1 VSRPPHRRFRLYA
14 WFVLGWNLLVIA
26 WGAFVRA
33 TGSGAGCGS
42 HWPLCNGE
50 VLPRPEAVETVI
62 EFGHRLTSGLD
73 GLLVLALVVWAFRA
87 FARRHPVRRAAVLA
101 FVFLVIEALI
111 GAGLVRFEL
120 VAENDSMA
128 RAWVIAAHLVNTFLL
143 LAWLALVA
151 AWARL
156 GDDERGWPLALSARD
171 PAAWLLGGAI
181 GGVVLLGVSG
191 AIAALG
197 DTLFPV
203 ASFREGLAQ
212 DLSPTAHAFVR
223 LRVWHPLL
231 ALAMVV
237 VVGMVAGWLRHHRP
251 SPPVRRLAALLLALF
266 AAQIAVGLVNLW
278 LAAPIWMQLVHLLMA
293 DLVWVALVLLA
304 SAALRRPARE
314 PN

>member
-1 VSRPPHRRFRLYA
+1 MSHDPHRRFRLYA
-14 WFVLGWNLLVIA
+14 WFVLGFNLMVVA

-50 VLPRPEAVETVI
+50 VMPRPESVETVI
-62 EFGHRLTSGLD
+62 ELGHRLTSGLD

-101 FVFLVIEALI
+101 FVFLVVEALI

-120 VAENDSMA
+120 VAENESMA
-128 RAWVIAAHLVNTFLL
+128 RGWVISAHLVNTFLL
-143 LAWLALVA
+143 LAWLALTA

-156 GDDERGWPLALSARD
+156 GDEARGWPLAFRLRD

-223 LRVWHPLL
+223 LRVWHPVI

-251 SPPVRRLAALLLALF
+251 APRVRRWSAVLLSLF
-266 AAQIAVGLVNLW
+266 AAQIAVGLTNLW
-278 LAAPIWMQLVHLLMA
+278 LAAPIWLQLVHLLMA
-293 DLVWVALVLLA
+293 DLVWIALVLLA
-304 SAALRRPARE
+304 DGVLGRDATVG
-314 PN
+314 